1 MRTNFWFSQ
10 FSPILMFDYHLTKLS
25 PFSFSLASKA
35 IMGFFDDMI
44 AEIK

>member
-10 FSPILMFDYHLTKLS
+10 ISIILMFDFHLMKLS
-25 PFSFSLASKA
+25 LLSFSLVSKE
-35 IMGFFDDMI
+35 IMELFDDMI